1 MTSPCTRWPV
11 ASEATCDKLR
21 WEVRSRQE
29 RDGEAWSEDHEL
41 EKVTVFDETNSTID
55 FAKQR
60 VTNMKFCQ
68 VLSKCLECSLSA
80 LSAF

>member
-1 MTSPCTRWPV
+1 MGGQI
-11 ASEATCDKLR
+11 EA
-21 WEVRSRQE
+21 
-29 RDGEAWSEDHEL
+29 GEGWQDHEL
-41 EKVTVFDETNSTID
+41 EKVKEHTVFDETNSTID